1 MIGKLTGAVDEVTG
15 DSAILDV
22 GGVGYTIFGS
32 SRTLARL
39 AQAGTAVSLYIETHV
54 REDHIHLYGFLER
67 VERDWFRL
75 LLTVQGVGARVA
87 LSILGVLS
95 PGELATAIAAQD
107 KAAVGRANGV
117 GPKLAG
123 RIVLELKEKAGGI
136 AFGPAAPQR
145 AGDDAPAPENA
156 AIGDAVSALVNLGY
170 RRSEAYSAIARAA
183 GSLGA
188 EAKADQLIRAGLKEL
203 SAA

>member
-1 MIGKLTGAVDEVTG
+1 MIGKLTGTVDEVSG
-15 DSAILDV
+15 DSAIFDV

-39 AQAGTAVSLYIETHV
+39 AQAGPAVSLYIETHV

-95 PGELATAIAAQD
+95 PGELGTAIAAQD
-107 KAAVGRANGV
+107 KAVR
-117 GPKLAG
+117 LAT
-123 RIVLELKEKAGGI
+123 RL
-136 AFGPAAPQR
+136 
-145 AGDDAPAPENA
+145 
-156 AIGDAVSALVNLGY
+156 
-170 RRSEAYSAIARAA
+170 ARQKKF
-183 GSLGA
+183 A
-188 EAKADQLIRAGLKEL
+188 EANEALLEVLGDVLR
-203 SAA
+203 

>member
-1 MIGKLTGAVDEVTG
+1 MIGKLTGTVDEVTG
-15 DSAILDV
+15 DSAIIDV
-22 GGVGYTIFGS
+22 GGVGYTVFGS

-39 AQAGTAVSLYIETHV
+39 AQAGSAVSLYIETHV

-123 RIVLELKEKAGGI
+123 RIVLELKEKAGGM
-136 AFGPAAPQR
+136 AFGPAALQG
-145 AGDDAPAPENA
+145 AGDAAPAPENA
-156 AIGDAVSALVNLGY
+156 AFGDAVSALVNLGY